1 MIMFVFINIVCAYC
15 YMIMFVFYVSKC
27 TSPSGPS
34 ITSSLLELGQK
45 CGLRDVCKI
54 MKRSTVG
61 YINYS
66 EQQD

>member
-1 MIMFVFINIVCAYC
+1 
-15 YMIMFVFYVSKC
+15 MIMFVFYVSKC

-66 EQQD
+66 EQQDWHFLLIFYVDCLETY